1 MTGTWAAL
9 VSEPSCNPSYTHISD
24 TWTPEACLSQFEV
37 HSLKRSEPRNEN
49 PHHLEGLIKASTRSL
64 NLNDKAGLMGS
75 HSPAL
80 SLAEV
85 TQLLEPWGP
94 FLVSM
99 KVPFTTT
106 WTPFS
111 SPKSPFRGTR
121 CARNLIKYVSHGQC
135 GTAVP
140 NKVTCLGASGQ
151 SPLFLL
157 SWVRLAG
164 STRDTF
170 PKCSALPTSESAS
183 SWKPVC
189 GKGFLSFRTQAG
201 RG

>member
-1 MTGTWAAL
+1 M
-9 VSEPSCNPSYTHISD
+9 VSEPSLNPFYTHISD

-37 HSLKRSEPRNEN
+37 HSLKSSELRNEN
-49 PHHLEGLIKASTRSL
+49 PHHLEGLIKASTRSP
-64 NLNDKAGLMGS
+64 NLNDNAGLMGS
-75 HSPAL
+75 HSPAF

-85 TQLLEPWGP
+85 TQLLGP
-94 FLVSM
+94 FSTM
-99 KVPFTTT
+99 GPFSSQYESPLLHDLNTL
-106 WTPFS
+106 S

-164 STRDTF
+164 STRVTI

-183 SWKPVC
+183 S
-189 GKGFLSFRTQAG
+189 
-201 RG
+201 